1 MSRINH
7 KLKLVNSVKL
17 VELMNR
23 LPKDARLMVKEDTK
37 SSWIEVDVFGRY
49 GWVQFA
55 IWKATDKLY
64 ALDKH
69 GAAGDDPI
77 AIAAAVKRVDLIPK
91 HRATS

>member
-1 MSRINH
+1 VARLDH
-7 KLKLVNSVKL
+7 KLKLVNSTKL
-17 VELMNR
+17 IEFMNR
-23 LPKDARLMVKEDTK
+23 LPKDARFKITEDTM

-55 IWKATDKLY
+55 IWKATDQLY

-91 HRATS
+91 HRREA